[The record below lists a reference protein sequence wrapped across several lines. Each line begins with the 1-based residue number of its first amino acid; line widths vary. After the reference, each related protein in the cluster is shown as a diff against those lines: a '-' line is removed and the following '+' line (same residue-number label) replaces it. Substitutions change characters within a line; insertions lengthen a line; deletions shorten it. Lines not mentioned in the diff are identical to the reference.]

1 MVTANYSN
9 VGPASNPD
17 EWKTLSGTYGDGDT
31 LRLGPINCLQ
41 YDSIIVGFNVS
52 LNGGSSNDFKILAA
66 STINEKDEET
76 FTTYPDP
83 IKTNN
88 DTDGDLDQAIVNDGD
103 MFISAGGDYT
113 IYKLNNMGGLQAL
126 LQLVNNGGVDRGT
139 LTVRYRRANFL
150 WYG

>member
-1 MVTANYSN
+1 MVTSNYSN
-9 VGPASNPD
+9 VGPASTPD
-17 EWKTLSGTYGDGDT
+17 EWKTLTETYGIGAT
-31 LRLGPINCLQ
+31 LRLGPINCMQ

-52 LNGGSSNDFKILAA
+52 LNGGSSNDLKLLSA
-66 STINEKDEET
+66 STINEKDEES
-76 FTTYPDP
+76 FTTYTDA

-113 IYKLNNMGGLQAL
+113 MYKITNMGGLQSL
-126 LQLVNNGGVDRGT
+126 LQLTNNSGVDRGT
-139 LTVRYRRANFL
+139 LTIRYRRANFL